1 MPSELAIAAR
11 AAGSGGTSSGG
22 IGAVP
27 VAGVPTASMNLSKP
41 AGVCTLRYKAC
52 GLVTTKRQ
60 LPGQKG
66 DRSRCSGVRFA
77 THLDAQFAVEHKEGL
92 VIRQIPMH
100 RTGIALLSLVFQDRQ
115 ASGCGVPAGA
125 HADRRAQER
134 HRLLDLEREGR
145 RGAHRIGVVLKR
157 HILIVPVR
165 DYHRTAR
172 DRQ

>member
-1 MPSELAIAAR
+1 M
-11 AAGSGGTSSGG
+11 
-22 IGAVP
+22 
-27 VAGVPTASMNLSKP
+27 AGVPTARVNLSKP

-66 DRSRCSGVRFA
+66 DRSRCRSVRFA

-115 ASGCGVPAGA
+115 ASGCGVP
-125 HADRRAQER
+125 
-134 HRLLDLEREGR
+134 
-145 RGAHRIGVVLKR
+145 
-157 HILIVPVR
+157 PVR
-165 DYHRTAR
+165 TRTSAPR
-172 DRQ
+172 NDTACWTSGVRVAGVLIALALFSNVIS